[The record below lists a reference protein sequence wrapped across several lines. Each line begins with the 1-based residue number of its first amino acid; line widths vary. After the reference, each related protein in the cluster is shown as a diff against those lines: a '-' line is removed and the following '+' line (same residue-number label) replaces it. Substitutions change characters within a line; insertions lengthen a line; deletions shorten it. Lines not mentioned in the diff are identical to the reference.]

1 MRTGL
6 AYSRRLWV
14 VAHSLGS
21 VGGVLWRM
29 GQTLGRAAEFVA
41 EYHQDVQ
48 RVANGIAI
56 CRTWGGC
63 RCCRSGRRRRT
74 ASLNISTQAAE
85 QLRTPGTLPA
95 VRLFSSPFK
104 RSLLHIHKTI
114 TKQTQFQQSLKG
126 AAEYIY
132 NLHARR
138 IYNILHERA
147 IIILSYT
154 HTQAR
159 PPLFFSFFFFFLFLF
174 FFYLFFYLF
183 FYITFL
189 FVCLFAFRRF
199 LFFCFVFLF
208 SLPQFLQPF
217 RRRQGVSLSPLLPLC
232 SPLFVLSIIKCP
244 RA

>member
-6 AYSRRLWV
+6 AYSRRLWL

-154 HTQAR
+154 HTPER
-159 PPLFFSFFFFFLFLF
+159 PPLFFSFFFFFLFPFLLLSFLLSFLLYYFSFRLSFRFSSFPFLLF
-174 FFYLFFYLF
+174 RFSFFLYLNFCNHSGGGKGLAFPHYF
-183 FYITFL
+183 P
-189 FVCLFAFRRF
+189 FVGCL
-199 LFFCFVFLF
+199 CF
-208 SLPQFLQPF
+208 P
-217 RRRQGVSLSPLLPLC
+217 
-232 SPLFVLSIIKCP
+232 
-244 RA
+244 

>member
-1 MRTGL
+1 M
-6 AYSRRLWV
+6 RRLCVRGLRTLGGWGLWLILWGLWAV
-14 VAHSLGS
+14 FCGGWGKRSDGRRNSSQSGNGTGRGSPTVSPFVERGAAAVAVEA
-21 VGGVLWRM
+21 VGGGGLPR
-29 GQTLGRAAEFVA
+29 
-41 EYHQDVQ
+41 
-48 RVANGIAI
+48 
-56 CRTWGGC
+56 RT
-63 RCCRSGRRRRT
+63 SQPRRRNNS
-74 ASLNISTQAAE
+74 AP
-85 QLRTPGTLPA
+85 PGTLTA

-114 TKQTQFQQSLKG
+114 TKRTQFQQSLKG

-154 HTQAR
+154 HTPAR
-159 PPLFFSFFFFFLFLF
+159 PPLFFSFFFFFYFLF

-208 SLPQFLQPF
+208 FST
-217 RRRQGVSLSPLLPLC
+217 
-232 SPLFVLSIIKCP
+232 SIFATIQAAA
-244 RA
+244 RG